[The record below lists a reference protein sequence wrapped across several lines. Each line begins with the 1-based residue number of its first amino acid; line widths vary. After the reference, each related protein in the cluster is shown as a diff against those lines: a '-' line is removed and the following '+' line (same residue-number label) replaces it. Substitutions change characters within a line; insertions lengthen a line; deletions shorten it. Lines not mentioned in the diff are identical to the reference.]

1 MKERK
6 KKKKLAILL
15 LSLLMIIAFLPASV
29 WAEDPGE
36 QIVYM
41 SKNGA
46 GMKDG
51 SSADNAKE
59 INKINEL
66 SGDVIIKVVGKIT
79 LPEVMP
85 EANIT
90 FTRAE
95 NDENA
100 VVGTKSFVSFH
111 GNTTFNQ
118 IKCDWGNF
126 TFMFAD
132 GHNLT
137 FTETVTDVSNTAKN
151 LTIFGGGNK
160 TAVTGNPRIV
170 IKNSLLGASVF
181 GGGWSA
187 DLNGNPTID
196 IEGATL
202 GNVYGGGYAY
212 GKSANVTGNPTI
224 ILKNTYTS
232 GTNYLNG
239 GGFAK
244 TPNCTAHVN
253 GDVTIQAGNFSM
265 NTSEK
270 LYLGSRAESANS
282 QANIGSL
289 KAVFENSS
297 LGEVYA
303 GSYCFADGCNAEIE
317 TVELALSDTEVNQTV
332 YAGGSAENSSAKVK
346 KSSLIFERSSATKI
360 YGSGYGIGAAV
371 ETSSITAKNIEDV
384 TIFAGGYGY
393 NQHATVDN
401 CEINVENAASKGS
414 AYNMI
419 VNGGS
424 GFSPEG
430 DLDNKVEKLTLN
442 FSGSNTIKTI
452 RMVKNINLQE
462 GAVLTQ
468 LSAEDVLLNN
478 IDLNDR
484 LTVQKGAS
492 LVLKGSNQINGDF
505 NTAGNLTNVH
515 DGLLLVGGKV
525 ISSDTTSY
533 TSTDF
538 PATYEGGHPF
548 LAAKTDNAPDVAKFI
563 SNDDRFFVAN
573 RASGEEGF
581 KTEGAAREWYL
592 DAMTYTVTFEEN
604 GGTEVQDLKNLLKG
618 SLIPEPSTTKA
629 GYTLIGWYK
638 DAAFENQWK
647 FSEDTVESDMTLYA
661 KWNQNPYTP
670 PSVNPPKPTDPLQP
684 IEPSDPIDI
693 PDSADPMT
701 PSVPSAPT
709 EPGDPI
715 TDVDNP
721 KTGDN
726 RELLL
731 WLGLLLISVAAL
743 TGVVLY
749 SRKNYK

>member
-1 MKERK
+1 
-6 KKKKLAILL
+6 
-15 LSLLMIIAFLPASV
+15 MIIAFLPASV

-36 QIVYM
+36 KIVYM

-46 GMKDG
+46 GMEDG

-59 INKINEL
+59 ISKINEL
-66 SGDVIIKVVGKIT
+66 SGDVIIKVVGEVT
-79 LPEVMP
+79 LPTTMP

-95 NDENA
+95 NNENA
-100 VVGTKSFVSFH
+100 VVATSGYISFR
-111 GNTTFNQ
+111 GNTTFDQ
-118 IKCDWGNF
+118 IKYYRGNF
-126 TFMFAD
+126 TQMFAD

-137 FTETVTDVSNTAKN
+137 FTETVTDVSNTANN

-160 TAVTGNPRIV
+160 TPITGNPRIV
-170 IKNSLLGASVF
+170 IKTSLVGASVF

-187 DLNGNPTID
+187 DLTGNPTID

-202 GNVYGGGYAY
+202 GNVYGGGYASL
-212 GKSANVTGNPTI
+212 GNANVTGNPTI
-224 ILKNTYTS
+224 ILKNTHTT
-232 GTNYLNG
+232 GKNCLNG
-239 GGFAK
+239 GGHIFYAGLSANVTGK
-244 TPNCTAHVN
+244 
-253 GDVTIQAGNFSM
+253 VTINADTFSM

-270 LYLGSRAESANS
+270 LYLGSRTTHADS
-282 QANIGSL
+282 QANIGSI
-289 KAVFENSS
+289 KAVFKNSS

-303 GSYCFADGCNAEIE
+303 GSYCDPNKSIAEAEIE
-317 TVELALSDTEVNQTV
+317 TVELTLSDTKVNQTV
-332 YAGGSAENSSAKVK
+332 YAGGSAEKGSAKVRR
-346 KSSLIFERSSATKI
+346 SNLIFERSSATKI
-360 YGSGYGIGAAV
+360 YGSGYGIGAGV
-371 ETSSITAKNIEDV
+371 ETSSITAKNIDDV
-384 TIFAGGYGY
+384 TFFAGGYGY
-393 NQHATVDN
+393 NQYATVDN
-401 CEINVENAASKGS
+401 CEINVENAGSKGK

-419 VNGGS
+419 INGGS

-430 DLDNKVEKLTLN
+430 YLDNKVENLTLN

-462 GAVLTQ
+462 DAVLTQ
-468 LSAEDVLLNN
+468 LSAENVLLNN

-492 LVLKGSNQINGDF
+492 LVLKGSNQIKGDF

-525 ISSDTTSY
+525 ISSDTASY

-548 LAAKTDNAPDVAKFI
+548 LAAKADNALDVAKFI
-563 SNDDRFFVAN
+563 STDDRFFVAN
-573 RASGEEGF
+573 RASDEEGF

-693 PDSADPMT
+693 PDPADPMT

-715 TDVDNP
+715 ADVDNP

-749 SRKNYK
+749 SRKTTNR